1 MSGRLALLG
10 ARLPDGRIADV
21 TLADGRI
28 AAIEPPGAPP
38 PDGEAP
44 DEAGE
49 TALPLDGLLLLPALV
64 DGHIHLD
71 KTFWGAPWQPHVP
84 GGGVPARVAAEKAV
98 LAGLDVPV
106 AERAEALARHVAT
119 LGTTRLRCH
128 VDVDTGIGL
137 SGLEA
142 LLEVR
147 ERCRALVDI
156 QLVAFPQSGVIAD
169 PGTADL
175 MEAAVRAG
183 AEAVGGLDPAGFDG
197 DVDGQLDVVFGIA
210 ERHGTYVDIHLHDPA
225 EQGAAELRRIA
236 ARTRATGLQGRVA
249 VSHAYALGAVDDRV
263 FAETAAALAESGV
276 AIMTNG
282 PGQDP
287 IPPVR
292 RLTDAGVTVFAGS
305 DNIRD
310 AWSPYGSGDMLE
322 RTRLIGYRNGLAT
335 DEDLELAFALATT
348 DAARVLGGEGYGFEI
363 GCVADLVAVRASG
376 LPEAVATFPTR
387 ALVVK
392 AGRVIARDGR
402 LMR

>member
-1 MSGRLALLG
+1 MSGRLVLLG
-10 ARLPDGRIADV
+10 ARLPDGRLADV
-21 TLADGRI
+21 TLADGII
-28 AAIEPPGAPP
+28 AAIDPTGAPRTAA
-38 PDGEAP
+38 DGRAES
-44 DEAGE
+44 E

-71 KTFWGAPWQPHVP
+71 KTFWGTPWQPHVP
-84 GGGVPARVAAEKAV
+84 GGGVPARVAAEKSV

-119 LGTTRLRCH
+119 QGSTRLRCH
-128 VDVDTGIGL
+128 FDIDTGVGL

-147 ERCRALVDI
+147 DRCCDLVDI

-169 PGTADL
+169 PDTAEL

-183 AEAVGGLDPAGFDG
+183 AEVVGGLDPAGFDH
-197 DVDGQLDVVFGIA
+197 DVDGQLDIVFGIA
-210 ERHGTYVDIHLHDPA
+210 ERHGSSIDIHLHDPG
-225 EQGAAELRRIA
+225 EQGASELRQIA
-236 ARTRATGLQGRVA
+236 ERAQAAGLQGRVA

-263 FAETAAALAESGV
+263 FAETAAALATGGV

-292 RLTDAGVTVFAGS
+292 RLTDAGVTIFAGS

-322 RTRLIGYRNGLAT
+322 RARLIGYRNGMAT
-335 DEDLELAFALATT
+335 DKDLALAFALATT
-348 DAARVLGGEGYGFEI
+348 HAARVLGVEGYGLEV
-363 GCVADLVAVRASG
+363 GCVADLIAVRAEAV
-376 LPEAVATFPTR
+376 PEAVATFPPR
-387 ALVVK
+387 ALVIK
-392 AGRVIARDGR
+392 SGRIIARDGR
-402 LMR
+402 LER